1 MTDQPNPAAEG
12 PRQRTV
18 KMRRRL
24 DASTERVYRAFAD
37 PEELMRWFP
46 HAIEGSLMVGSRTT
60 LVWPEQT
67 LWWDVVAGE
76 PNRRFQF
83 RWPWGPD
90 KSLVTTVTV
99 TITRAGYGTQVV
111 LEDGPFP
118 IDTPEGLEAWAR
130 SLEGW
135 GEALAMLRAQLDFS
149 VDVRHL

>member
-1 MTDQPNPAAEG
+1 MDQDKPAAVG
-12 PRQRTV
+12 ARQRTV
-18 KMRRRL
+18 RMRRRL

-46 HAIEGSLMVGSRTT
+46 HSVEGSLVVGSRTT

-67 LWWDVVAGE
+67 VWWDVVAAE

-90 KSLVTTVTV
+90 ESVVTTVTV
-99 TITRAGYGTQVV
+99 TINRAGYGTQVE

-118 IDTPEGLEAWAR
+118 IDVPEGLEAWAT